1 MSPDRNIPS
10 LGIRL
15 SINLSIGDSVN
26 IKSPSGSRR
35 MMVCESTPISSIWL
49 WLLTLR
55 LIRTEHFSSL
65 LVRVC
70 AVPWRRRPVL
80 AEYHP

>member
-1 MSPDRNIPS
+1 MSPDGNMPS
-10 LGIRL
+10 LGTRL
-15 SINLSIGDSVN
+15 SINLSVGDSVN
-26 IKSPSGSRR
+26 IKSPSGSWR
-35 MMVCESTPISSIWL
+35 MMVCESTPISSIWF

-65 LVRVC
+65 LVRVY